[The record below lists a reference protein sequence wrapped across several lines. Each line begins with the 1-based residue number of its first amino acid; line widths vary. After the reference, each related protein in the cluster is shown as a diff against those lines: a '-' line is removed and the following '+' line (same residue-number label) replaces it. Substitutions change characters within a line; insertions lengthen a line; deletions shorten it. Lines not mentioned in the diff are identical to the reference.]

1 MRNYRDA
8 VRNYRHTREGEYP
21 EEPGGCTVANDVN
34 MNALEIRVA
43 TIHDL
48 ESLADALGPEAGT
61 AQLSTRFEENRTG
74 IRTMLVAVQD
84 GRAMGTIS
92 IGGGQFQRVGSLRL
106 FALNVGQAFRRR
118 GVGTALVKAVEAIAA
133 ERGLAEVNL
142 EVTINNEY
150 SIRLYRN
157 LGYRICG
164 DTVTGRWER
173 KLDDGSS
180 ETIGSASVC
189 DGEEVGLS
197 RATTVGL

>member
-8 VRNYRHTREGEYP
+8 VRNYRHTRESEYP
-21 EEPGGCTVANDVN
+21 EGPGGRAAANDVN
-34 MNALEIRVA
+34 MNALEIRTA
-43 TIHDL
+43 TDGDL
-48 ESLADALGPEAGT
+48 ESLVNALGPEAGT

-74 IRTMLVAVQD
+74 IRTMLVAVQY
-84 GRAMGTIS
+84 GRAVGTIS
-92 IGGGQFQRVGSLRL
+92 IGGGQFQREGTLRL
-106 FALNVGQAFRRR
+106 FALNVGPAFRRQ

-142 EVTINNEY
+142 EVTIDNED
-150 SIRLYRN
+150 SIRLYRK

-180 ETIGSASVC
+180 KTIEAPLFVMVKKL
-189 DGEEVGLS
+189 D
-197 RATTVGL
+197 

>member
-1 MRNYRDA
+1 
-8 VRNYRHTREGEYP
+8 
-21 EEPGGCTVANDVN
+21 

-48 ESLADALGPEAGT
+48 ESLADALGPEAGA

-84 GRAMGTIS
+84 GRAVGTIS
-92 IGGGQFQRVGSLRL
+92 IGGGRFQREGSLRL
-106 FALNVGQAFRRR
+106 FALNVGPAFRRQ

-142 EVTINNEY
+142 EVTIDNED

-164 DTVTGRWER
+164 DAVMGHWRNMR
-173 KLDDGSS
+173 DDGTS
-180 ETIGSASVC
+180 ETI
-189 DGEEVGLS
+189 EVPVFVMVKKLGDVVNPS
-197 RATTVGL
+197 TSTPRAPRVH